1 MIKRLKPVLILS
13 GILVVLVAAF
23 LILMQF
29 APEAEEAEGETE
41 GKTEEKTIYLLNQ
54 DLSEDPEDRLGVE
67 LDEADSIKIENG
79 FDTYTLVKKAIGTY
93 YMQGKKELD
102 VNSDSVV
109 TLLDSIGAMGIKD
122 TVDAD
127 DIQDLKNYGLD
138 KPSATVTVKEGKN
151 TYVLQVGNVTDAN
164 QYYVQLKGDPNV
176 YLVDSTVPDIV
187 QLSRYQF
194 YTDTMVEYSDATED
208 QETLKK
214 FVVGGPGRDEEIVIT
229 MNDLEDDEVGAAYMI
244 TEPFGH
250 PFSSTMQ
257 DNLQALITALTTCG
271 IVGDDVSPAGLA
283 KFGLDKPSY
292 YMSFTMKGKT
302 QKVWFGDVSDAGYRY
317 CYAEGGDFVHNVSE
331 SDADVLY
338 APLKDYCEDMIY
350 TNAYDLMEK
359 IKISGQGKTYQI
371 AVGEVDDG
379 NFTVAINNKVVSS
392 DLFNDFYAHLLMIG
406 ITDLSETEVS
416 GDPYLT
422 VELKLRGGG
431 TDVIRFYEVGENKCF
446 CEVNG
451 GGYFLVKTHNVD
463 KLLENAQKLYDG
475 ETINLEW

>member
-13 GILVVLVAAF
+13 GVLAVLLIVLV
-23 LILMQF
+23 ILMTL
-29 APEAEEAEGETE
+29 APEAEETEGE
-41 GKTEEKTIYLLNQ
+41 GEEKTIHLLDT
-54 DLSEDPEDRLGVE
+54 DLSNDPEDRSGVE
-67 LDEADSIKIENG
+67 LDEADSIKIENE

-93 YMQGKKELD
+93 YMQGKKDLN

-109 TLLDSIGAMGIKD
+109 TLLDSIGALGIND
-122 TVDAD
+122 TVEEDE
-127 DIQDLKNYGLD
+127 IKDLKNYGLD
-138 KPSATVTVKEGKN
+138 KPSAKVTVKDGKN
-151 TYVLQVGNVTDAN
+151 TYVLTVGDAYETN
-164 QYYVQLKGDPNV
+164 YYAQLEGDPNV
-176 YLVDSTVPDIV
+176 YLIGNAVPDIV
-187 QLSRYQF
+187 MLSRYQF
-194 YTDTMVEYSDATED
+194 YSDTMVEYSDSTED

-214 FVVGGPGRDEEIVIT
+214 FVVGGSERDEEIVIV
-229 MNDLEDDEVGAAYMI
+229 MNELEEDEVGAAYMI

-257 DNLQALITALTTCG
+257 ENLQALISALSTCG
-271 IVGDDVSPAGLA
+271 IAGDDVTPAGLA

-317 CYAEGGDFVHNVSE
+317 CYAEGGDFVHHVSE

-350 TNAYDLMEK
+350 TNAYDLMES
-359 IKISGQGKTYQI
+359 IKITGKGKTYQVS
-371 AVGEVDDG
+371 VGVVDDDG
-379 NFTVAINNKVVSS
+379 NFTVSINNKVVSS

-406 ITDLSETEVS
+406 ITDLHES
-416 GDPYLT
+416 GASGSPYLS
-422 VELKLRGGG
+422 VELKLRGGN
-431 TDVIRFYEVGENKCF
+431 TDIIRFYEVGENKCF

-451 GGYFLVKTHNVD
+451 GGYFLVKTHNVE